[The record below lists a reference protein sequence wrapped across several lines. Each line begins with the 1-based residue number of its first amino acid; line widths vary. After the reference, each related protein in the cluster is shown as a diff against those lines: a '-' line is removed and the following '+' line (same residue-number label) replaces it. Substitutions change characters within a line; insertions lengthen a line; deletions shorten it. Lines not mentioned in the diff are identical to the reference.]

1 MSTATISFEAP
12 EDVLHQLDGA
22 ASLQHRDRDAI
33 LRDALEQ
40 YLASD
45 REFTAM
51 VEEGLRQADAGELV
65 EHSEIEARIAGW
77 ANKANLQP

>member
-1 MSTATISFEAP
+1 MSTTTISFEAP
-12 EDVLHQLDGA
+12 DDVLHQLDGA
-22 ASLQHRDRDAI
+22 ASLQHRDRNAI

-51 VEEGLRQADAGELV
+51 VHEGIRQADAGELI

-77 ANKANLQP
+77 AKKAHRQQ